1 MKGARDTWSSE
12 CGMVSCLLDTL
23 QSVSLSRDQGW
34 REGFLGHQPKDG
46 ISHQGPGRDHLG
58 VVCILMKVMEKSL

>member
-1 MKGARDTWSSE
+1 M
-12 CGMVSCLLDTL
+12 CLLDIY
-23 QSVSLSRDQGW
+23 QSVGLSRDQGW
-34 REGFLGHQPKDG
+34 REGFLGRQPKDD